1 MKTYRAGFVSTLT
14 VSRYGTGPGLKK
26 LRIFRGLDILLFLHS
41 INVFFISDKFPI
53 FCKFLSLILE
63 EPPLAGIIAIVLS

>member
-26 LRIFRGLDILLFLHS
+26 LRIFRGLDI
-41 INVFFISDKFPI
+41 
-53 FCKFLSLILE
+53 
-63 EPPLAGIIAIVLS
+63 